1 MRISYIDEKEE
12 PLPNGKL
19 EKHYYSVLVKGDDE
33 VLHELTY
40 VPFSVDVLLSRAIV

>member
-1 MRISYIDEKEE
+1 MYKLYRYPALRIAYIDEKEE

-33 VLHELTY
+33 VLHLHCMN
-40 VPFSVDVLLSRAIV
+40 